1 MPTPVDFVGT
11 VSRGSISDA
20 ELIKTFAA
28 FLDYYWPE
36 KGEELRWEFSEVFD
50 SLKNPSHWTDDEWE
64 PPEELSQVAGEL
76 VNVIYWDALDDLS
89 PEGYFFGENPKDA
102 NDIGYWPIG
111 EEDE

>member
-1 MPTPVDFVGT
+1 MVTPVDFVGT

-50 SLKNPSHWTDDEWE
+50 SLKNSSHWTGDEWE
-64 PPEELSQVAGEL
+64 PPPYIAYLAVRHL
-76 VNVIYWDALDDLS
+76 IYGNMWIALNELS
-89 PEGYFFGENPKDA
+89 PEGYFFGENPKDI
-102 NDIGYWPIG
+102 NDLGYWR
-111 EEDE
+111 ER